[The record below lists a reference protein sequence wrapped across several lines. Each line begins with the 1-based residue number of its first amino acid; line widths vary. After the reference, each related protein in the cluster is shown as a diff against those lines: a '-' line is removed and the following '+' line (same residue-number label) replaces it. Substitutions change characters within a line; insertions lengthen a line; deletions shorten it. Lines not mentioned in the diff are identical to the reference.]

1 LINVIIREFANGSVS
16 SLRFRTGYRKNYI
29 QRIKIHSES
38 SNKSI
43 QEFLVW
49 SIKEQIETVYFLRAI
64 QEEFGV
70 DVEKML
76 REDVDII

>member
-1 LINVIIREFANGSVS
+1 MIIKEFANGSVS
-16 SLRFRTGYRKNYI
+16 SLRFGTGYRNKYI

-49 SIKEQIETVYFLRAI
+49 STKEHIETIYFLRAI